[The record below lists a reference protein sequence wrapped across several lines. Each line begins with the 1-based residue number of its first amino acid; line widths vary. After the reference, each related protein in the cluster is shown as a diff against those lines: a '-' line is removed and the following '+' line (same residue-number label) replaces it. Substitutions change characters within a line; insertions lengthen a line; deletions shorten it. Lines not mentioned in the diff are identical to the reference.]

1 MLWWLQLMS
10 WGRPSALQDITSSG
24 SGGCRY
30 PGAWPA
36 PSCPEGASGLL
47 GRPPTG
53 GRSPGFEVRQF
64 EGCTP
69 GPTAPCAPEPPVS
82 AVGCHCPLLGLEE
95 GGGDNIYS
103 VGLLGVFERIRT
115 KHLADVDSASAL
127 LLTAADTCGACHVL
141 ETLHTLS
148 SSSPR

>member
-1 MLWWLQLMS
+1 MS

-24 SGGCRY
+24 SGSCRY
-30 PGAWPA
+30 PGARPA

-47 GRPPTG
+47 GWPPNG
-53 GRSPGFEVRQF
+53 GRSPGFEVRQL

-82 AVGCHCPLLGLEE
+82 AVGCHRPLLGI
-95 GGGDNIYS
+95 GGDNIYS
-103 VGLLGVFERIRT
+103 IRLPGVFERIRV

-141 ETLHTLS
+141 ESLHTLS